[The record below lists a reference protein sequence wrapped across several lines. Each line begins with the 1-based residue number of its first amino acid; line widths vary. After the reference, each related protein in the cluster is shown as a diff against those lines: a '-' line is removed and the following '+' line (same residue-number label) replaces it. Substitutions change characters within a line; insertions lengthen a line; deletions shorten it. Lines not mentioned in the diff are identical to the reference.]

1 MKQYDVIKFLRKQAH
16 NVYVS
21 GVIDVLTP
29 DEQDFYDKLCGM
41 YQFLTQ
47 EERYIIDY
55 LYVQKVGNYEDCAK
69 ALNKSVYQLYKLRKD
84 ALTKLYNLI
93 NNEA

>member
-16 NVYVS
+16 NVYTS

-29 DEQDFYDKLCGM
+29 DEQEFYDKVCGM

-47 EERYIIDY
+47 EE
-55 LYVQKVGNYEDCAK
+55 
-69 ALNKSVYQLYKLRKD
+69 
-84 ALTKLYNLI
+84 
-93 NNEA
+93 

>member
-69 ALNKSVYQLYKLRKD
+69 ALKKPQICLSVIQNKERRADKTVQLNK
-84 ALTKLYNLI
+84 
-93 NNEA
+93 

>member
-16 NVYVS
+16 NVYTS

-29 DEQDFYDKLCGM
+29 DEQEFYDKVCGM

-69 ALNKSVYQLYKLRKD
+69 ALN
-84 ALTKLYNLI
+84 
-93 NNEA
+93 